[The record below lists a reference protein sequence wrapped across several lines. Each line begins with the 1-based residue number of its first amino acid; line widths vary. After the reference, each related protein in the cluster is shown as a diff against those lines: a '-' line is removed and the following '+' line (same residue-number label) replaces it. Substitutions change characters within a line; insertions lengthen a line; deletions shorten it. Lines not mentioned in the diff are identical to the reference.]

1 MKPESSTKQ
10 FVKFVLVGSISTVIN
25 YGFFFLLYSTL
36 SLNYIIA
43 AAIGYVIGLLVGF
56 IINKSWTF
64 QAQDKSRNFI
74 FDYLIIYILS
84 LALGMLFLEFLVKQL
99 NLIAE
104 IANILVIGLTT
115 FTNFVGIKFLV
126 FKKWIFWIGLNTL
139 CFFLVF

>member
-1 MKPESSTKQ
+1 LKPESSTKQ

-84 LALGMLFLEFLVKQL
+84 LLIGILFIRFLVEELK
-99 NLIAE
+99 IMPE
-104 IANILVIGLTT
+104 IANILVIGLITL
-115 FTNFVGIKFLV
+115 TNFIGVKFFV
-126 FKKWIFWIGLNTL
+126 FKK
-139 CFFLVF
+139 